1 MDTSTPPQGR
11 RWRRKAIVI
20 PALHGQRRPAITLSA
35 LAFITFVL
43 TVIAGCQASQR
54 SAPTSTPTPPPSSP
68 SSAPPPV
75 ELPITGLIH
84 PSGVAVDTAGN
95 VFVTNLHIPPDS
107 SSRVLKLPAGSN
119 TQVELPFTG
128 LKVPGAVAVDNV
140 GNVYVTDGDLGKCK
154 VLKLPAG

>member
-1 MDTSTPPQGR
+1 MDTSTPPQSR

-54 SAPTSTPTPPPSSP
+54 SAPT
-68 SSAPPPV
+68 PV

-84 PSGVAVDTAGN
+84 PSGVAVDTAGS
-95 VFVTNLHIPPDS
+95 VYVIEDYDT
-107 SSRVLKLPAGSN
+107 RVLKLAAGSSAP
-119 TQVELPFTG
+119 VALPF
-128 LKVPGAVAVDNV
+128 
-140 GNVYVTDGDLGKCK
+140 
-154 VLKLPAG
+154 